1 MIRRSK
7 HKSVERDREVTN
19 KGRDSSYMETKEIHL
34 NPPAGFYR
42 DYLNQRTE
50 LSELFD
56 YTYKSTDW
64 LKKRADELVKRTNSG
79 INREDLVTHLLKTH
93 SDLEYP
99 DAAIENIKKLQKEE
113 AVVIVGGQ
121 QAGLL
126 TGPLFTL
133 YKALTVVLSAKQQE
147 KELKIPVVPVF
158 WIAGED
164 HDFEEIRFVFKEKD
178 GKWRKHPI
186 VDEDVQCSASEKAL
200 PKEELFKWLEGVF
213 ESLPETDYTCE
224 LIEWIQQ
231 TATTCHTYT
240 DFFMKLMNHFFKE
253 EGLVFV
259 DAHHPDLRRL
269 ETGFFK
275 ELIEKMDSLQ
285 KNQQV
290 GLSEFVEKGY
300 QAPIVTDEENA
311 HLFLSVDQK
320 RVRLDYEDGHF
331 ICRNDDQSFSKE
343 ELLSILEAEPER
355 FSNNVVTRPLMQE
368 WVLPVLAFIPGPG
381 ELAYWGT
388 LKPVFNLFDWKM
400 PPLIPR
406 IQMTI
411 VPRAVQKWVE
421 RVDYSYETLLGEES
435 EQLKQEWI
443 KAQHSFPIEK
453 VVEEVKENVQNVHA
467 PLRELARDMD
477 PTLHAMS
484 EKNATFLMDQIQFL
498 ESRLHRHIEETHKHA
513 IGQFE
518 EAIFWLKPLGSPQE
532 RIIHPIILLN
542 IVGQSGLKQIL
553 NQPIAVNGEHKLL
566 FL

>member
-1 MIRRSK
+1 M
-7 HKSVERDREVTN
+7 
-19 KGRDSSYMETKEIHL
+19 
-34 NPPAGFYR
+34 
-42 DYLNQRTE
+42 
-50 LSELFD
+50 
-56 YTYKSTDW
+56 
-64 LKKRADELVKRTNSG
+64 
-79 INREDLVTHLLKTH
+79 
-93 SDLEYP
+93 
-99 DAAIENIKKLQKEE
+99 
-113 AVVIVGGQ
+113 
-121 QAGLL
+121 
-126 TGPLFTL
+126 
-133 YKALTVVLSAKQQE
+133 
-147 KELKIPVVPVF
+147 
-158 WIAGED
+158 
-164 HDFEEIRFVFKEKD
+164 
-178 GKWRKHPI
+178 
-186 VDEDVQCSASEKAL
+186 
-200 PKEELFKWLEGVF
+200 
-213 ESLPETDYTCE
+213 
-224 LIEWIQQ
+224 
-231 TATTCHTYT
+231 
-240 DFFMKLMNHFFKE
+240 
-253 EGLVFV
+253 
-259 DAHHPDLRRL
+259 
-269 ETGFFK
+269 
-275 ELIEKMDSLQ
+275 
-285 KNQQV
+285 
-290 GLSEFVEKGY
+290 
-300 QAPIVTDEENA
+300 TDEENA

-381 ELAYWGT
+381 ELTYWGT

-498 ESRLHRHIEETHKHA
+498 ESRLYRHIEETHKHA

>member
-1 MIRRSK
+1 
-7 HKSVERDREVTN
+7 
-19 KGRDSSYMETKEIHL
+19 METKEIHL

-50 LSELFD
+50 LNELFD
-56 YTYKSTDW
+56 YTYESTDW
-64 LKKRADELVKRTNSG
+64 LKKRAEELGKRTDNRL
-79 INREDLVTHLLKTH
+79 NREDLVAHLIETHK
-93 SDLEYP
+93 DLEYP
-99 DAAIENIKKLQKEE
+99 DAALDNIKKLYNDD

-126 TGPLFTL
+126 TGPLFTI

-158 WIAGED
+158 WVAGED
-164 HDFEEIRFVFKEKD
+164 HDFEEIRFVFKEKA

-186 VDEDVQCSASEKAL
+186 EDEDVQCSASEKEL

-213 ESLPETDYTCE
+213 ESLPETDHTCD
-224 LIEWIQQ
+224 LIKWIQQ
-231 TATTCHTYT
+231 AATTCRTYT
-240 DFFMKLMNHFFKE
+240 DFFIKLMNHFFQE

-275 ELIEKMDSLQ
+275 ELIERIDTLQ
-285 KNQQV
+285 LNQQK
-290 GLSEFVEKGY
+290 GLSQFVEKGY
-300 QAPIVTDEENA
+300 QAPIITDEENA
-311 HLFLSVDQK
+311 HLFLNVDQK
-320 RVRLDYEDGHF
+320 RVRLDYEDGYF
-331 ICRNDDQSFSKE
+331 TCRNDDHSFSKE
-343 ELLSILEAEPER
+343 ELLTILDAEPER

-388 LKPVFNLFDWKM
+388 LKPVFNQFDWKM

-411 VPRAVQKWVE
+411 VPRSIQKWVE
-421 RVDYSYETLLGEES
+421 GVDYSYETLLGEDS

-443 KAQHSFPIEK
+443 KSQHSFPIDEI
-453 VVEEVKENVQNVHA
+453 VDQVKENVNQVHA
-467 PLRELARDMD
+467 PIRELARTMD

-484 EKNATFLMDQIQFL
+484 EKNATFLLDQIQFL

-513 IGQFE
+513 IAQFE

-532 RIIHPIILLN
+532 RVMHPIILVN
-542 IVGQSGLKQIL
+542 IVGQSGLKQLL

-566 FL
+566 FI